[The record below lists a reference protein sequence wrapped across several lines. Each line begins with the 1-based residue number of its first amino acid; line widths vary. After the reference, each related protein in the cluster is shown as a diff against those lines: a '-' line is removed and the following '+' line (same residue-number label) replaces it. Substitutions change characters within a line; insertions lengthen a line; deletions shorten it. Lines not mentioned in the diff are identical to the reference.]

1 MSYLNEQENINDMAK
16 NSIQEL
22 IKRRSLYILKK
33 KFEIYK
39 NQISQ
44 IYNEYKQRS
53 LNLTVIPTNNIYDVI
68 SNIMKICQ
76 FLPISSNNFNELIT
90 ADLMTSS
97 SRKKSEYYIK
107 DICEFTKNKI
117 TEYNHIFYE
126 RKIKEIQI
134 KKEIDLLNK
143 DDEIEKVISKY
154 DKRGNLIISNEEIKK
169 NNIEFEVE
177 GMIYIV
183 NEDDMEI
190 LNSNRFLYCEL
201 ISLIIS
207 EYIEKHDNISLVSIN
222 DELNNELGTLFDS
235 DIMKKISYLEKYDP
249 KEELNGK
256 IKAFLFEEMNVEQQI
271 KIFED
276 ILYEKNQNR
285 ENTDYIMDM
294 IHKLKSKRVM
304 LQNNITNL
312 KNYIKTNKLDAQLL
326 NNINSNDNKAIKVK
340 KSNISIFSSK
350 PTKEQLRKNAL
361 KEIFYFYSK
370 QHNTINS
377 SINTFLDF
385 ENKTENLNLS
395 EFLKFCVEFKVLV
408 KRDELIKI
416 FQKTS
421 HDYRNLFLEEFL
433 IIIPKLAE
441 AVNEE
446 KIKNI
451 ESRIK
456 LCKLRL
462 KEIEEEKK
470 KNIKTEEK
478 GIQDN
483 ENKIIEKENEEN
495 EENKK
500 EEEKKEENENNEN
513 GNNENENNENENN
526 NNIEEVKD
534 NQVLEISIKNKINI
548 ENNSVEVKEKIEKE
562 ETTKKEIKED
572 IKSIEKVDVIGKKT
586 DVSKKIYKKGNKII
600 TKTTTTVTTIVKK
613 KSLLLYTREELIE
626 TISKYY
632 EQLEI
637 LRKKSSEQ
645 LIEEFY
651 LYLEIDFVKLY
662 RKKMIGF
669 ILPFGSHEVQDYRF
683 PKKTNEQIQKLSKDK
698 EKYAKEKKEILER
711 KYEEKEIEKKLK
723 EEKEKKILNLQK
735 KKEVNE
741 NMKLIKIKNS
751 NLKKEKS
758 YIKILKNKK
767 EYETGKVDKVSWNEL
782 EKYNYN
788 DFVSNTQESQK
799 INESQITNQKK
810 NNTINKKQKANIN
823 DYHINVLFNN
833 NDNDNLNLI
842 DDEDQELLNHLIGK
856 QRNKTNKNINKY
868 TIDASLS
875 NNDLSAEIANQKRDH
890 QNKSNIINQSSLIS
904 YEEKKEGKYKNL
916 VNNLV
921 LHTKNNT
928 NIAKQFDKIRLSKK
942 I

>member
-1 MSYLNEQENINDMAK
+1 M
-16 NSIQEL
+16 
-22 IKRRSLYILKK
+22 
-33 KFEIYK
+33 
-39 NQISQ
+39 
-44 IYNEYKQRS
+44 
-53 LNLTVIPTNNIYDVI
+53 
-68 SNIMKICQ
+68 
-76 FLPISSNNFNELIT
+76 
-90 ADLMTSS
+90 
-97 SRKKSEYYIK
+97 
-107 DICEFTKNKI
+107 
-117 TEYNHIFYE
+117 
-126 RKIKEIQI
+126 
-134 KKEIDLLNK
+134 
-143 DDEIEKVISKY
+143 
-154 DKRGNLIISNEEIKK
+154 
-169 NNIEFEVE
+169 
-177 GMIYIV
+177 
-183 NEDDMEI
+183 
-190 LNSNRFLYCEL
+190 
-201 ISLIIS
+201 
-207 EYIEKHDNISLVSIN
+207 
-222 DELNNELGTLFDS
+222 
-235 DIMKKISYLEKYDP
+235 
-249 KEELNGK
+249 
-256 IKAFLFEEMNVEQQI
+256 
-271 KIFED
+271 
-276 ILYEKNQNR
+276 
-285 ENTDYIMDM
+285 
-294 IHKLKSKRVM
+294 
-304 LQNNITNL
+304 
-312 KNYIKTNKLDAQLL
+312 
-326 NNINSNDNKAIKVK
+326 
-340 KSNISIFSSK
+340 
-350 PTKEQLRKNAL
+350 
-361 KEIFYFYSK
+361 
-370 QHNTINS
+370 
-377 SINTFLDF
+377 
-385 ENKTENLNLS
+385 
-395 EFLKFCVEFKVLV
+395 
-408 KRDELIKI
+408 
-416 FQKTS
+416 
-421 HDYRNLFLEEFL
+421 
-433 IIIPKLAE
+433 
-441 AVNEE
+441 
-446 KIKNI
+446 
-451 ESRIK
+451 
-456 LCKLRL
+456 
-462 KEIEEEKK
+462 
-470 KNIKTEEK
+470 
-478 GIQDN
+478 
-483 ENKIIEKENEEN
+483 
-495 EENKK
+495 
-500 EEEKKEENENNEN
+500 
-513 GNNENENNENENN
+513 
-526 NNIEEVKD
+526 
-534 NQVLEISIKNKINI
+534 LEISIKNKINI

-810 NNTINKKQKANIN
+810 KYTINKKQKANIN

-890 QNKSNIINQSSLIS
+890 QNKSNIINQSSLIT

-921 LHTKNNT
+921 IHTKNNT